1 MGPQGPI
8 CAARP
13 SAGVSLSGFIIIL
26 EGEGKGREIVGAWGW
41 EEGGKK
47 KRRRDDFS
55 LFFVIFLDFSENLP
69 NQFHYFLSIFF
80 QSIFFERIL
89 FHKIPA

>member
-1 MGPQGPI
+1 MQLGRAQGFHN
-8 CAARP
+8 RD
-13 SAGVSLSGFIIIL
+13 LFIIIL
-26 EGEGKGREIVGAWGW
+26 EGEGEDGWEIVGAWGW

-55 LFFVIFLDFSENLP
+55 FFFVIFLGSSENLP

-89 FHKIPA
+89 FHEIPA